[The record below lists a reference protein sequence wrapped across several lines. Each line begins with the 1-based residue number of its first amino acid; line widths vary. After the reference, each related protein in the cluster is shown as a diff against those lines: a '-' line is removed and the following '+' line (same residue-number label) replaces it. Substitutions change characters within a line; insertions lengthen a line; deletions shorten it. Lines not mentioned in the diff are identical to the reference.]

1 MFSPLHCRL
10 SLLAFIQ
17 IELQT
22 FAKIWATPIYG
33 NGVRSVAT
41 YFHLRNG
48 IGQLGKFWLL
58 QHSEP
63 EIFIRKY
70 LFYASQE
77 NDKNVKFKKAHLF

>member
-1 MFSPLHCRL
+1 MGYSHYGVL
-10 SLLAFIQ
+10 S
-17 IELQT
+17 
-22 FAKIWATPIYG
+22 G
-33 NGVRSVAT
+33 AT
-41 YFHLRNG
+41 YFYLRNG

-77 NDKNVKFKKAHLF
+77 NDKKSQKISKFTKALKSKTYVRIIV

>member
-1 MFSPLHCRL
+1 MGYSH
-10 SLLAFIQ
+10 
-17 IELQT
+17 
-22 FAKIWATPIYG
+22 YG
-33 NGVRSVAT
+33 NGVRSGAT

-70 LFYASQE
+70 FFMQVRKMT
-77 NDKNVKFKKAHLF
+77 KNVKIHEGS

>member
-1 MFSPLHCRL
+1 M
-10 SLLAFIQ
+10 A
-17 IELQT
+17 
-22 FAKIWATPIYG
+22 WATPKYG
-33 NGVRSVAT
+33 NGVRSGAT

-70 LFYASQE
+70 LFYARQE
-77 NDKNVKFKKAHLF
+77 NDKKSHKKCQNS